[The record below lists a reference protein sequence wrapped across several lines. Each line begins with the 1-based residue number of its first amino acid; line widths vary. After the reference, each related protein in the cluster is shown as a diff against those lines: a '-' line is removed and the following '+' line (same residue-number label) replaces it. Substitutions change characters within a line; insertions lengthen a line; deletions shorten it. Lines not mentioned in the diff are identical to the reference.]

1 MLPIMLSALAV
12 AASAGDRPSF
22 QRAASQGSRV
32 MERLLEEVN
41 GHELPSNTRRRLDD
55 CPDCSGDGVD
65 EDGKQCYMCQGSGN
79 DFCGLSCQIKK
90 AAKYAGS
97 AMNAAGDKLDAA
109 TGAAIKAVI
118 KGGKKAA
125 ELADTT
131 ARAAGKAISEARGK
145 AFDLLVETIKE
156 TGKNYRLDMAEDWFW
171 PELAAYGRA
180 VRTDNFYGKWK
191 GSFWGGEYVNNSC
204 TSCDP
209 LAEALINGL
218 ESCYEHRDEE
228 RFMDKGDRC
237 YLTKSEQG
245 KLQVIANA
253 TAKHLKEHNVKT
265 RLHTSVLYLKTIIRN
280 AEIANPTSVSI
291 ESS

>member
-1 MLPIMLSALAV
+1 
-12 AASAGDRPSF
+12 
-22 QRAASQGSRV
+22 
-32 MERLLEEVN
+32 MERLLEEVRS
-41 GHELPSNTRRRLDD
+41 HELPSNTRRRLDD

-109 TGAAIKAVI
+109 TGAAIQAVI

-131 ARAAGKAISEARGK
+131 ARAAGKAISDARRK
-145 AFDLLVETIKE
+145 TFDLTVRAIKNL
-156 TGKNYRLDMAEDWFW
+156 GKNMRLDKAEDWFW

-180 VRTDNFYGKWK
+180 VRTDNFYGKWES
-191 GSFWGGEYVNNSC
+191 SFWGGEYVNNSC
-204 TSCDP
+204 TACDP
-209 LAEALINGL
+209 LAEALFNGL

-237 YLTKSEQG
+237 E
-245 KLQVIANA
+245 IANA

-265 RLHTSVLYLKTIIRN
+265 RLHTSVLYLKTIINN
-280 AEIANPTSVSI
+280 AEI
-291 ESS
+291 E